1 MKTLYILFIFGFMGW
16 AFYEQTQTSP
26 NVFIQV
32 IGVLVFFFGM
42 MKLMAKVPS
51 NSKEEE
57 DKDV

>member
-1 MKTLYILFIFGFMGW
+1 MGW